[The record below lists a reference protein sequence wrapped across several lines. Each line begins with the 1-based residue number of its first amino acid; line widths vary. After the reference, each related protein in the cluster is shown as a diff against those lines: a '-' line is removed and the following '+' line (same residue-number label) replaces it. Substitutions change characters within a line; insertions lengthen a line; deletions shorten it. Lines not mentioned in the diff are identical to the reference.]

1 MVAKVELVI
10 TATLDLL
17 IYGLVAMEAK
27 AELLLTHHMAAP
39 MVVKVVMAV
48 LDLQI
53 IEQGVVAQVAIQVP
67 VVLEVQGA
75 EVITLAVLDLAEEE
89 VVVRVLLTL
98 LTQVVVVAQDLTEKV
113 LAVLAEELLHL
124 ILEILQA
131 E

>member
-1 MVAKVELVI
+1 MV
-10 TATLDLL
+10 LL
-17 IYGLVAMEAK
+17 S
-27 AELLLTHHMAAP
+27 THHMAVA
-39 MVVKVVMAV
+39 MAAKVAMAA

-53 IEQGVVAQVAIQVP
+53 IEPAAVVLVAIRVLA
-67 VVLEVQGA
+67 VLEVQGA
-75 EVITLAVLDLAEEE
+75 EVITPAVLDLAEEE